1 MFNFDDCEIKNI
13 NYTVE
18 LLNGF
23 LLRFSELEERVS
35 VLEEMLNIEKVKGT
49 SLENQFIQNEGVHH
63 DT

>member
-1 MFNFDDCEIKNI
+1 MFNFDDREMEII
-13 NYTVE
+13 NYTME

-35 VLEEMLNIEKVKGT
+35 SLEKMLNIEKVKGT